1 MKKHI
6 VFLAILLPILFSPLA
21 AQQFVIAVLNFQ
33 NNSGNAEMN
42 YLENAIPEMLI
53 TNLLSSSKITIVE
66 RMKINHILDE
76 QKLVLSGAI
85 DEDMV
90 IKIGKLVGARQL
102 LYGSIFG
109 DKDQLRI
116 DARIC
121 DATNG
126 KVIVAEKVDMSDGTD
141 LISRIDALA
150 IKLLSRLTNENI
162 SITYPDD
169 IPAFEPTAGKVIAVS
184 CAMDNRYK
192 LNNTTA
198 PAYLLINL
206 NAGKVVQ
213 AHERLP
219 LNLCIVLD
227 KSGSMGSENKLE
239 NVKKAALFVIENLN
253 KNDYFSLVTYDTHVY
268 TPIPSQ
274 LISNKEN
281 IKNVIQEIEA
291 GSSTNLSGGLME
303 GFAQVEQHFKHGY
316 VNREIL
322 LTDGLAN
329 TGITNPLQLKQ
340 IVIEKNRR
348 GCTLSTFGVGYSYNE
363 DMLTMLAEF
372 GGANY
377 YYIDNP
383 EQIAEIFSNEL
394 QGLLSIVAQN
404 AVLEIELSP
413 GVRVLDLFGYI
424 YATEG
429 NHVQVKLN
437 DIFSEEARS
446 ILVKLDVPQTGNS
459 KLNIGTISLHYDDV
473 VIAHKRITEKFTPAI
488 NYTDDITLVQQH
500 KNPLVQENIALFES
514 TRLLDEAIS
523 SIDKQDF
530 EGAKKMLDQN
540 MNYLQSN
547 INLNSSKRLK
557 QQMLNVAKYAEEN
570 KQVEEMDEV
579 QMKAMQKEVKY
590 KNYLQKK
597 KK

>member
-1 MKKHI
+1 MKKCI
-6 VFLAILLPILFSPLA
+6 AFLAILFPILCSHLF
-21 AQQFVIAVLNFQ
+21 AQQYIIAILNFQ
-33 NNSGNAEMN
+33 NNSGNTEMN

-53 TNLLSSSKITIVE
+53 TNLSTSTKIAIVE
-66 RMKINHILDE
+66 RTKINHILDE

-109 DKDQLRI
+109 ANDLLRI

-126 KVIVAEKVDMSDGTD
+126 KVLVAEKVDTNDGTD
-141 LISRIDALA
+141 IIGIIDALA

-162 SITYPDD
+162 SITYPDEL
-169 IPAFEPTAGKVIAVS
+169 PAFEPTAGKAVAVS
-184 CAMDNRYK
+184 CDMDNVYK
-192 LNNTTA
+192 LNGATE
-198 PAYLLINL
+198 PAYLLINMT
-206 NAGKVVQ
+206 AGKVVPS
-213 AHERLP
+213 HERLP

-253 KNDYFSLVTYDTHVY
+253 KNDYFSLVTYDTHVN

-274 LISNKEN
+274 LVINKEN
-281 IKNVIQEIEA
+281 IKQIIQGIEA

-303 GFAQVEQHFKHGY
+303 GYAQVEQHFKSGY

-329 TGITNPLQLKQ
+329 TGITSTVQLKQ
-340 IVIEKNRR
+340 IVTEKNRH
-348 GCTLSTFGVGYSYNE
+348 GLTLSTFGVGYSYNE
-363 DMLTMLAEF
+363 DLLTMLAEF

-394 QGLLSIVAQN
+394 HGLLSIVAQN

-413 GVRVLDLFGYI
+413 DVRLLELFGYI
-424 YATEG
+424 HAVEG
-429 NHVQVKLN
+429 NRIQVKLN
-437 DIFSEEARS
+437 DIFSEETRS
-446 ILVKLDVPQTGNS
+446 ILVKLNVPQSGNT
-459 KLNIGTISLHYDDV
+459 KLAVCKVTFHYDDV
-473 VIAHKRITEKFTPAI
+473 VISNKRVIEKFTPVI
-488 NYTDDITLVQQH
+488 NFTDDKNLVQQNKH
-500 KNPLVQENIALFES
+500 PLVRENIALFES

-530 EGAKKMLDQN
+530 DSAKKILDQN
-540 MNYLQSN
+540 VNYLQSN
-547 INLNSSKRLK
+547 MSLNSSKRLK
-557 QQMLNVAKYAEEN
+557 QQMLNVVKYAEEN
-570 KQVEEMDEV
+570 KQVEQMDEV